1 MKIFT
6 VKWLIYNI
14 PSCNIP
20 SEDVQ
25 KYLLATS
32 DFAKDIQDDI
42 NLYVTQDRLNNTSF
56 RQKLNTIAENIFRRQ
71 NPLELVFQDISTFDV
86 QSPVVG
92 SLFHKFDISNKD
104 VASTLIKKAPNT
116 IDIDIQNRLNALK
129 ENSIFLI

>member
-14 PSCNIP
+14 PSCNIL

-56 RQKLNTIAENIFRRQ
+56 RQKLNTIAKNIFRRQ